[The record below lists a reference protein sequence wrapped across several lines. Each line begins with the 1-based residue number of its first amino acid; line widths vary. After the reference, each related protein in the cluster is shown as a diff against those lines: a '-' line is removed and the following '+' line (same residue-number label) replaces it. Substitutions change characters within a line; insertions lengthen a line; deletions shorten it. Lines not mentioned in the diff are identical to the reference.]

1 MSTNKKRVLIESN
14 LEKPALSL
22 TEVRWEVFE
31 TELTVGAGDIKVVE
45 KEMFEVVGKKDW
57 FDSINAAAEALVEEA
72 SFLPGR
78 FWLIC
83 DDDNEHDDQ
92 AVGAHAIVGKYAYHV
107 GFLNKRQARKFRKSM
122 TSLDLEGLSLE
133 VLGCITKGKTS
144 PYLNTRFYLPLDFAE
159 LVNDGYTYYPE
170 NRPSWLLDASPVNPR
185 PWQGRDAKGFTDDE
199 LRKIYCWYARKKMWN
214 SLPNKCEDGAD
225 GFCNCGGSV
234 PEPMAS
240 FVIEPDNSVL
250 SLQKMADEN
259 KDLRE
264 PIKKFRDLL
273 ISNSKVKEDPSATNK
288 KRVLV
293 DSILEKPALSLTE
306 VRWVVEVEAEYED
319 DEDDGDTVSEEKEM
333 INKEMFEPGAARA
346 QYRLDSLEAAAE
358 ALAKDGS
365 FLPGRFWLI
374 DDQTIGVHSIVGKY
388 AYHVGFLGDRGTD
401 MFRKSMKLLD
411 LEGETL
417 EVLGSFTITKGR
429 TESYLKAMLY
439 LPIDFAESVKDGY
452 SDKPENRP
460 SWLMDAS
467 PVTPRPYQGRGA
479 AGFTDDEL
487 CKIYCWYAKKNMVNS
502 LPHRCEVGAD
512 RIRGGD
518 LWPAMESFVLPEKPT
533 DEQ

>member
-1 MSTNKKRVLIESN
+1 MS
-14 LEKPALSL
+14 
-22 TEVRWEVFE
+22 
-31 TELTVGAGDIKVVE
+31 
-45 KEMFEVVGKKDW
+45 
-57 FDSINAAAEALVEEA
+57 
-72 SFLPGR
+72 
-78 FWLIC
+78 
-83 DDDNEHDDQ
+83 
-92 AVGAHAIVGKYAYHV
+92 
-107 GFLNKRQARKFRKSM
+107 
-122 TSLDLEGLSLE
+122 
-133 VLGCITKGKTS
+133 
-144 PYLNTRFYLPLDFAE
+144 
-159 LVNDGYTYYPE
+159 
-170 NRPSWLLDASPVNPR
+170 
-185 PWQGRDAKGFTDDE
+185 
-199 LRKIYCWYARKKMWN
+199 
-214 SLPNKCEDGAD
+214 
-225 GFCNCGGSV
+225 
-234 PEPMAS
+234 
-240 FVIEPDNSVL
+240 
-250 SLQKMADEN
+250 
-259 KDLRE
+259 
-264 PIKKFRDLL
+264 
-273 ISNSKVKEDPSATNK
+273 TNK

-306 VRWVVEVEAEYED
+306 VRWVVEVEAEAYED
-319 DEDDGDTVSEEKEM
+319 GEDDGDAVSEEKEM
-333 INKEMFEPGAARA
+333 IEKQMFEPGL
-346 QYRLDSLEAAAE
+346 YRHDSLEAAAE
-358 ALAKDGS
+358 ALAKEGS

-374 DDQTIGVHSIVGKY
+374 GDQTIGVHSIVGKH
-388 AYHVGFLGDRGTD
+388 AYNVGFLSDGYTD
-401 MFRKSMKLLD
+401 MLRKSMKLLD

-487 CKIYCWYAKKNMVNS
+487 CKNYCWYAKKNMVNS